1 MCLHNAS
8 GLEAS
13 ERAFPERVAQDE
25 RISGFMHNLPRQYI
39 DRDWSKVTQTGTLD
53 LSNINEVPIT
63 FPLDEFVSLVSLSR
77 DLS

>member
-1 MCLHNAS
+1 MTVCVRATA

-53 LSNINEVPIT
+53 LSNINEVPIY
-63 FPLDEFVSLVSLSR
+63 FHLSR

>member
-1 MCLHNAS
+1 MA